1 MINVSALGARIMSF
15 RRAAGFTQ
23 RELACRVGV
32 SPQAVSKWERG
43 LSCPDI
49 TILDE
54 LADATGVSVSAI
66 LGIKN

>member
-1 MINVSALGARIMSF
+1 MIDVSALGARISLF

-23 RELACRVGV
+23 RDLACRVGV

-54 LADATGVSVSAI
+54 LAEATGVSVSEI
-66 LGIKN
+66 LGIKA